1 MSKVKE
7 LTVYINT
14 ARDDEHPKRVDPV
27 LNIALSKAI
36 LQLIGLCQVS
46 YLFEFLMQVLNILT
60 QK

>member
-1 MSKVKE
+1 M
-7 LTVYINT
+7 YINT